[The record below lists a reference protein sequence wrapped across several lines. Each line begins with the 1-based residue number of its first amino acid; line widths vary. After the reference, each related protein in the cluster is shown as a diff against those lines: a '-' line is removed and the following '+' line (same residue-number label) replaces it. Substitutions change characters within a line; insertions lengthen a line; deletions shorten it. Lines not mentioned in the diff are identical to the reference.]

1 MPGIDS
7 GSGFGILE
15 IAIML
20 GSLMMAGVLV
30 LVFYVATDGA
40 RRRQEQRLSG
50 MRDRAMGTAVMIQQR
65 RQASAVRRDNENTLD
80 MLVKRFMPRPD
91 QLRLRLQRT
100 GRKISIGQFGAAM
113 FVLATVTGVSCWFFF
128 GFKPVMAGLV
138 GLGAGLWLPH
148 AVIGYMIKRRE
159 NQFTGRFPEGLDV
172 LVRGLRAGLPIAESI
187 VNARSEVPEPVKT
200 VYGHIADNVNLGQN
214 LEDAIA
220 DAAKTLDTPEL
231 KFFAVSL
238 SVQRETG
245 GNLAETLANL
255 AEILRRR
262 RQMKLKV
269 KAMSSEARASAYIL
283 GSLPFIMFGLI
294 FFVNTSYAME
304 LFTDPRG
311 MMMVGV
317 GLFMMLVGIVIMIK
331 MVNFEI

>member
-1 MPGIDS
+1 MFAGI
-7 GSGFGILE
+7 GILE
-15 IAIML
+15 IAIVMAA
-20 GSLMMAGVLV
+20 LMMAGVFV
-30 LVFYVATDGA
+30 LFFYVASDSG
-40 RRRQEQRLSG
+40 RRRQEKRVAG
-50 MRDRAMGTAVMIQQR
+50 MRDRAMGTAIAIEHAS
-65 RQASAVRRDNENTLD
+65 QASAVKRETDTTLD
-80 MLVKRFMPRPD
+80 ALVRRFMPKPD

-100 GRKISIGQFGAAM
+100 GRKISIGQYGAAI
-113 FVLATVTGVSCWFFF
+113 FVLGLVVGVACWLVFD
-128 GFKPVMAGLV
+128 FKPIVAGMV
-138 GLGAGLWLPH
+138 GLGVGIWFPH
-148 AVIGYMIKRRE
+148 LAVGYMISRRQ
-159 NQFTGRFPEGLDV
+159 NQFTDRFPEGLDII
-172 LVRGLRAGLPIAESI
+172 VRGLRAGLPIAESI
-187 VNARSEVPEPVKT
+187 VNARSEVPEPVRS
-200 VYGHIADNVNLGQN
+200 VYGQIADGVNLGQN
-214 LEDAIA
+214 LEDAIG
-220 DAAKTLDTPEL
+220 DAAKIIDTAEL

-294 FFVNTSYAME
+294 FFVNTGYAME

-311 MMMVGV
+311 MVMVGV
-317 GLFMMLVGIVIMIK
+317 GIFMMMLGIGIMIK

>member
-1 MPGIDS
+1 MFSGGI
-7 GSGFGILE
+7 GILE
-15 IAIML
+15 IAIVMAA
-20 GSLMMAGVLV
+20 LMMAGIFVLI
-30 LVFYVATDGA
+30 FYVATDSG
-40 RRRQEQRLSG
+40 RRRQDQRVTG
-50 MRDRAMGTAVMIQQR
+50 MRDRAMGTAIAIEQSE
-65 RQASAVRRDNENTLD
+65 QASAVKRETDTTLD
-80 MLVKRFMPRPD
+80 TLVKRFMPKPD

-100 GRKISIGQFGAAM
+100 GRKISIGQYGAAI
-113 FVLATVTGVSCWFFF
+113 FVLGVVVGGACWLVFD
-128 GFKPVMAGLV
+128 FKPIFAGMI
-138 GLGAGLWLPH
+138 GLGVGIWVPH
-148 AVIGYMIKRRE
+148 LAVGYMISRRQ
-159 NQFTGRFPEGLDV
+159 NQFTERFPEGLDII
-172 LVRGLRAGLPIAESI
+172 VRGLRAGLPIAESI
-187 VNARSEVPEPVKT
+187 VNARSEVPEPVRT
-200 VYGHIADNVNLGQN
+200 VYGQIADGVNLGQN
-214 LEDAIA
+214 LEDAIG
-220 DAAKTLDTPEL
+220 DAAKLLDTPEL

-294 FFVNTSYAME
+294 FFVNTGYAME

-311 MMMVGV
+311 MVMVGV
-317 GLFMMLVGIVIMIK
+317 GLFMMTIGIGIMIK

>member
-1 MPGIDS
+1 MFAEGI
-7 GSGFGILE
+7 GIIE

-20 GSLMMAGVLV
+20 AALLMAGILV
-30 LVFYVATDGA
+30 LIFYVATDSG
-40 RRRQEQRLSG
+40 RRRQEQRVSG
-50 MRDRAMGTAVMIQQR
+50 MRSRAMGTAMAIEEAA
-65 RQASAVRRDNENTLD
+65 QASAVKRNVDTTLD
-80 MLVKRFMPRPD
+80 ELVKRFMPKPD

-100 GRKISIGQFGAAM
+100 GRKISIGQYGAAI
-113 FVLATVTGVSCWFFF
+113 VAIGITVGGACWLFFD
-128 GFKPVMAGLV
+128 FKPIVAIMI
-138 GLGAGLWLPH
+138 GLGVGIWFPH
-148 AVIGYMIKRRE
+148 LAVSYMISRRQ
-159 NQFTGRFPEGLDV
+159 NQFTERFPEGLDII
-172 LVRGLRAGLPIAESI
+172 VRGLRAGLPISESI
-187 VNARSEVPEPVKT
+187 VNARSEVPEPVRT
-200 VYGHIADNVNLGQN
+200 VYGQIADGINLGQN
-214 LEDAIA
+214 LEEAIA
-220 DAAKTLDTPEL
+220 DAAKILDTPEL

-304 LFTDPRG
+304 LFTDSRG
-311 MMMVGV
+311 MVMVGV
-317 GLFMMLVGIVIMIK
+317 GLFMMMLGIGIMIK

>member
-1 MPGIDS
+1 MPGLDG

-15 IAIML
+15 VSIILAA
-20 GSLMMAGVLV
+20 LMMASVLV
-30 LVFYVATDGA
+30 LIFYVATDSG
-40 RRRQEQRLSG
+40 RRRQEQRLTG
-50 MRDRAMGTAVMIQQR
+50 MRDRVLGTAVVIQR
-65 RQASAVRRDNENTLD
+65 NSQASAVKRHTDSSLD
-80 MLVKRFMPRPD
+80 VLVKRFMPKPD
-91 QLRLRLQRT
+91 QLRLRLLRT
-100 GRKISIGQFGAAM
+100 GRKISIGRYGLSM
-113 FVLATVTGVSCWFFF
+113 FLIAVFVGLSCWLIF
-128 GFKPVMAGLV
+128 GFKPFIAILV
-138 GLGAGLWLPH
+138 AVGAALFLPH
-148 AVIGYMIKRRE
+148 VAVGYMISRRQ
-159 NQFTGRFPEGLDV
+159 NQFTARFPEGLDII
-172 LVRGLRAGLPIAESI
+172 VRGLRAGLPISESI

-200 VYGHIADNVNLGQN
+200 VYGQIADGVNLGQN
-214 LEDAIA
+214 LEEAIG
-220 DAAKTLDTPEL
+220 DAAKVLDTPEL

-255 AEILRRR
+255 ADILRRR

-294 FFVNTSYAME
+294 FFVNSSYAME

-311 MMMVGV
+311 IMMVGV
-317 GLFMMLVGIVIMIK
+317 GLFMMVIGIAIMIK

>member
-1 MPGIDS
+1 MPGLD
-7 GSGFGILE
+7 GGTGFGVLEVAIIL
-15 IAIML
+15 AALML
-20 GSLMMAGVLV
+20 ASVLV
-30 LVFYVATDGA
+30 LIFYVATDGG
-40 RRRQEQRLSG
+40 RRRQEQRLTG
-50 MRDRAMGTAVMIQQR
+50 MRDRVLGTAIVLQR
-65 RQASAVRRDNENTLD
+65 NNQASAVKRHTDTSLD
-80 MLVKRFMPRPD
+80 VLVKRFMPKPE
-91 QLRLRLQRT
+91 QLRLRLLRT
-100 GRKISIGQFGAAM
+100 GRKISIGRYGLTM
-113 FVLATVTGVSCWFFF
+113 FLIAVVVGLSCWLIF
-128 GFKPVMAGLV
+128 GFKPFVAVLV
-138 GLGAGLWLPH
+138 AVGAALFLPH
-148 AVIGYMIKRRE
+148 MVIGYMISRRQ
-159 NQFTGRFPEGLDV
+159 NQFTTRFPEGLDII
-172 LVRGLRAGLPIAESI
+172 VRGLRAGLPISESI

-200 VYGHIADNVNLGQN
+200 VYGQIADGVNLGQN
-214 LEDAIA
+214 LEEAIGN
-220 DAAKTLDTPEL
+220 AAKVLDTPEL

-294 FFVNTSYAME
+294 FFVNSTYAME

-317 GLFMMLVGIVIMIK
+317 GLFMMVLGIAIMIK